1 MSTNLEWE
9 ILLNMKRQLGFAL
22 GALLAI
28 NAPAQLL
35 VEHFDYANG
44 NLGASG
50 SGDVTWAGGD
60 SPAAALAVNA
70 SATLT
75 HPGLFGTSG
84 RGVIYSG
91 GTFKK
96 KAAPFTAQSGNGT
109 TVYVSF
115 LLNVQTA
122 PGPVK
127 ALVYLQN
134 GNSASSS
141 PPLGIF
147 LTASGQVGLAK
158 SASSPAV
165 TSAALGA
172 GTHLIVARYTFQAGN
187 DQVDL
192 WANPTSLGPNA
203 IPAATLT
210 TGASSSSDAAAL
222 SYVFLNHAAAQTV
235 WLDEL
240 RVGNSWAQVTPT
252 DGSTPPPVGAP
263 RITQVFRSG
272 NNLVLSG
279 TNGPAHGPYD
289 VLSATTLALA
299 VPLWPSVGTN
309 VFDAA
314 GNFTST
320 NPIPLGEPQRFYA
333 IRSGTN
339 TSAPVPDA
347 PEITDQPEN
356 LTLTEGQ
363 DAGFAVA
370 VTGTAPLLYQWYFG
384 SAPILNGTNATYAT
398 NGVSLIHAGG
408 YSVVVNNAGGSATS
422 VVATL
427 TVTIPPPTPPVLTAP
442 PQSIAVSEGA
452 SAGFSVG
459 VSGSAPLS
467 YQWFFNTNTPIA
479 SGTNATYVIASVT
492 PNDAGVYSVS
502 VTNAIGATNSGFA
515 TLTILPPAT
524 NTGPFQILQAEDAAF
539 TGKTDNSHSGY
550 TGTGFVDTDNATG
563 AYVEWEFG
571 RQNAGTE
578 TVVFRY
584 AHGKTDNRTASLSVN
599 GVVVNGALAFPP
611 TGAFTSWQTVTS
623 TIPINVGRNLLRLT
637 ALNSAGLANLDRAD
651 VTGDP
656 QFKLTTLAN
665 GRGSVSLAP
674 SNAFGWFNPGTLVT
688 LTATPFTNGTFTGW
702 SGALTG
708 TNNPQALTLTS
719 NTSVTASFQSLQ
731 AFTLYVATNGSDAN
745 PGTMD
750 APLLTLHAAVASA
763 FAGDVIYLR
772 GGTHFYTSTVNITG
786 HNSSNNPVL
795 ITSYPGE
802 AAELNWSNWTPAS
815 ETIRGAARGMKVTG
829 SYWHL
834 KGFTISYALDNGIK
848 CEGHHNTFEQIVFH
862 HNGDSGIQ
870 IGLNKEDYTTNP
882 EPDTRAAHNL
892 VLNCDS
898 YRNADPATSY
908 ENADGFACK
917 LYAGRGNKFVGCRAW
932 ENCDDGWDLYQT
944 EYEIVLER
952 CWAWHNGDPSLWGFS
967 SFNGDGNS
975 FKLGGDN
982 TYCPVTLI
990 QCVALDAQ
998 WGTAAGFAFN
1008 NNTAPIT
1015 LLNCSALNCGR
1026 PYKFGQNGNVFK
1038 NCLDWNST
1046 RPAPV
1051 DITGTS
1057 TQVNNSWNLP
1067 VSVTVADFVSVL
1079 AADAVAPRQPDG
1091 SLPDNG
1097 FARLVNGSDLI
1108 DKGVDVGLPF
1118 TGGAPD
1124 LGAFERP

>member
-1 MSTNLEWE
+1 
-9 ILLNMKRQLGFAL
+9 MKIKLC
-22 GALLAI
+22 LAFGVMLTLS
-28 NAPAQLL
+28 ASAQLF
-35 VEHFDYANG
+35 VEHFDYPNG
-44 NLGASG
+44 NLGAASSG
-50 SGDVTWAGGD
+50 SATWTGGD
-60 SPAAALAVNA
+60 SPAAALTVNA
-70 SATLT
+70 SAALN
-75 HPGLFGTSG
+75 HPGLYGASG
-84 RGVIYSG
+84 SGVIFSG

-96 KAAPFTAQSGNGT
+96 KAAPFAAQSGNGT

-122 PGPVK
+122 PGAVK

-134 GNSASSS
+134 ANSASSS

-147 LTASGQVGLAK
+147 LTASSQIGLAK
-158 SASSPAV
+158 GGSSPAV

-172 GTHLIVARYTFQAGN
+172 GTHLIVARYTFLAGN
-187 DQVDL
+187 DSVDL
-192 WANPTSLGPNA
+192 WIDPTSLGTNA
-203 IPAATLT
+203 IPPATLT
-210 TGASSSSDAAAL
+210 TGAGSSSDAAAL
-222 SYVFLNHAAAQTV
+222 GHVFLNHAAAQTV

-272 NNLVLSG
+272 GNLVLSG

-299 VPLWPSVGTN
+299 VPLWPSIGTN
-309 VFDAA
+309 TFNAA
-314 GNFTST
+314 GNFLST
-320 NPIPLGEPQRFYA
+320 NPILPGEPQRFYA

-339 TSAPVPDA
+339 TSAPVPEA

-356 LTLTEGQ
+356 LTLLEGQ
-363 DAGFAVA
+363 DVVFTVVA
-370 VTGTAPLLYQWYFG
+370 TGTAPLLYQWFFNTNT
-384 SAPILNGTNATYAT
+384 PIANATNATYVT
-398 NGVSLIHAGG
+398 NNVGVSHAGN
-408 YSVVVNNAGGSATS
+408 YSVVVSNAGGSATS

-427 TVTIPPPTPPVLTAP
+427 TVNIPPPTPPVITSQ
-442 PQSIAVSEGA
+442 PQSIAVGEGA

-459 VSGSAPLS
+459 VTGSAPLS

-479 SGTNATYVIASVT
+479 NGTNATYVIANVT
-492 PNDAGVYSVS
+492 TNAVGVYSVV
-502 VTNAIGATNSGFA
+502 VTNSIGATNSAFA
-515 TLTILPPAT
+515 TLTVLPPAT
-524 NTGPFQILQAEDAAF
+524 NTGPFQILQAEDAVF
-539 TGKTDNSHSGY
+539 TGAADTSHSGY

-563 AYVEWEFG
+563 AYIEWEFG
-571 RQNAGTE
+571 RQSTGTE

-584 AHGKTDNRTASLSVN
+584 AHGKTDNRTASLTVN

-611 TGAFTSWQTVTS
+611 TGAFTTWQTVTS
-623 TIPINVGRNLLRLT
+623 SIPVVAGRNLLRLT
-637 ALNSAGLANLDRAD
+637 ALNSVGLANLDRAD

-656 QFKLTTLAN
+656 QFKLATLAN
-665 GRGSVSLAP
+665 GRGSISLAP
-674 SNAFGWFNPGTLVT
+674 SNAFSWFNPGTSVT
-688 LTATPFTNGTFTGW
+688 VTATPFTNGTFAGW
-702 SGALTG
+702 TGALSG
-708 TNNPQALTLTS
+708 TNNPQSLVVTT
-719 NTSVTASFQSLQ
+719 NTSVTATFQSLQ

-745 PGTMD
+745 PGTID

-815 ETIRGAARGMKVTG
+815 ETIRGAARGMKIAG

-834 KGFTISYALDNGIK
+834 KGLTLSYAPDNGIK
-848 CEGHHNTFEQIVFH
+848 CEGHHNTFEQVVFH

-917 LYAGRGNKFVGCRAW
+917 LYAGKGNKFVGCRAW
-932 ENCDDGWDLYQT
+932 ENCDDGWDFYQT
-944 EYEIVLER
+944 EYLIVLDN
-952 CWAWHNGDPSLWGFS
+952 CWSWHNGDPSLWGFS
-967 SFNGDGNS
+967 SFNGDGNC

-982 TYCPVTLI
+982 TFCPILVVN
-990 QCVALDAQ
+990 CVALDAQ

-1015 LLNCSALNCGR
+1015 NINCSALNCGR
-1026 PYKFGQNGNVFK
+1026 PYKYGQNGNVFK

-1067 VSVTVADFVSVL
+1067 VNVTVGDFVSVL
-1079 AADAVAPRQPDG
+1079 AADAIAPRQPDG

-1097 FARLVNGSDLI
+1097 FARLVSGSDLI

-1118 TGGAPD
+1118 TGSAPD
-1124 LGAFERP
+1124 LGVYERP

>member
-1 MSTNLEWE
+1 
-9 ILLNMKRQLGFAL
+9 MKYQIGFAL
-22 GALLAI
+22 GAMLTLS
-28 NAPAQLL
+28 APAQLL
-35 VEHFDYANG
+35 VEHFDYPDG
-44 NLGASG
+44 NLGAASSG
-50 SGDVTWAGGD
+50 AATWTGGD
-60 SPAAALAVNA
+60 SPASALAVNTA
-70 SATLT
+70 ATLSY
-75 HPGLFGTSG
+75 PGLFGATGS
-84 RGVIYSG
+84 GVIFSG

-96 KAAPFTAQSGNGT
+96 KAAPFASQSGTGT
-109 TVYVSF
+109 AVYVSF

-122 PGPVK
+122 PGTVK

-134 GNSASSS
+134 ANSASSS

-147 LTASGQVGLAK
+147 LTASSQIGLAK

-165 TSAALGA
+165 TSASLGA
-172 GTHLIVARYTFQAGN
+172 GTHLIVARYSFLAGN

-192 WANPTSLGPNA
+192 WVNPTSLGTNP

-210 TGASSSSDAAAL
+210 TGPSSSSDAAAL
-222 SYVFLNHAAAQTV
+222 GHVFLNHAAAQTV

-263 RITQVFRSG
+263 RITQAFRSG
-272 NNLVLSG
+272 SNLVLAG

-289 VLSATTLALA
+289 VLSSTTLALA

-320 NPIPLGEPQRFYA
+320 NPILLGEPQRFYA

-339 TSAPVPDA
+339 TSAPVPEA

-363 DAGFAVA
+363 DAGFTVA
-370 VTGTAPLLYQWYFG
+370 ATGTAPLLYQWFFNG
-384 SAPILNGTNATYAT
+384 NATTGTNAVYGIT
-398 NGVSLIHAGG
+398 GVNAGHAGN
-408 YSVVVNNAGGSATS
+408 YFVVVSNAGGSATS

-427 TVTIPPPTPPVLTAP
+427 TVNVPPPTPPAITTQ

-452 SAGFSVG
+452 GAGFSVG

-479 SGTNATYVIASVT
+479 SGTNATYVIANVT
-492 PNDAGVYSVS
+492 PDNAGVYSVV

-515 TLTILPPAT
+515 TLTVLPPAT
-524 NTGPFQILQAEDAAF
+524 NPGPFQMLQAEDATF
-539 TGKTDNSHSGY
+539 TGATDTSHAGY

-563 AYVEWEFG
+563 AYIEWEFG
-571 RQNAGTE
+571 RQSAGTE

-584 AHGKTDNRTASLSVN
+584 AHGKADNRTASLTVN
-599 GVVVNGALAFPP
+599 GIVVNGALAFPP
-611 TGAFTSWQTVTS
+611 TGAFTTWQMVTS
-623 TIPINVGRNLLRLT
+623 SIPVAAGRNLLRLT
-637 ALNSAGLANLDRAD
+637 ALNSPGLANLDRAD

-665 GRGSVSLAP
+665 GRGSVSLTP
-674 SNAFGWFNPGTLVT
+674 SNAFGWFNPGTSVT
-688 LTATPFTNGTFTGW
+688 LTAAPFTNGTFTGW
-702 SGALTG
+702 SGALNG
-708 TNNPQALTLTS
+708 TNNPDVLTITS

-731 AFTLYVATNGSDAN
+731 AFTLYVAPNGSDAN
-745 PGTMD
+745 PGTID

-763 FAGDVIYLR
+763 FPGDVIYLR
-772 GGTHFYTSTVNITG
+772 GGTHHYTSTVNLTG

-802 AAELNWSNWTPAS
+802 SAELNWSNWTPAS
-815 ETIRGAARGMKVTG
+815 ETIRGAARGMKITG

-834 KGFTISYALDNGIK
+834 KNFTISYAPDNGIK
-848 CEGHHNTFEQIVFH
+848 CEGHHNLFERIVFH

-917 LYAGRGNKFVGCRAW
+917 LYAGKGNKFVGCRAW

-944 EYEIVLER
+944 EYLIVLEN
-952 CWAWHNGDPSLWGFS
+952 CWAWHNGDPSLWGFT
-967 SFNGDGNS
+967 SFNGDGNC

-982 TYCPVTLI
+982 TFCPILVVN
-990 QCVALDAQ
+990 CVALDAQ
-998 WGTAAGFAFN
+998 WGTTAGFAFN

-1015 LLNCSALNCGR
+1015 NINCSALNCGR
-1026 PYKFGQNGNVFK
+1026 PYKYAQNGNVFK

-1051 DITGTS
+1051 DITGAS
-1057 TQVNNSWNLP
+1057 VQLNNSWNLP
-1067 VSVTVADFVSVL
+1067 VTVTAADFVSVL
-1079 AADAVAPRQPDG
+1079 ASDAIAPRQVDG

-1097 FARLVNGSDLI
+1097 FARLVSGSDLI

-1118 TGGAPD
+1118 NGAAPD
-1124 LGAFERP
+1124 LGAFEYAP

>member
-1 MSTNLEWE
+1 
-9 ILLNMKRQLGFAL
+9 MKIKLGLAL
-22 GALLAI
+22 VVMLTLSAS
-28 NAPAQLL
+28 AQLL

-44 NLGASG
+44 SLGAGG
-50 SGDVTWAGGD
+50 SGDAVWTGGD
-60 SPAAALAVNA
+60 SPAAALTVNA
-70 SATLT
+70 SAALN
-75 HPGLFGTSG
+75 HPGLFGASG
-84 RGVIYSG
+84 SGVIFSG

-96 KAAPFTAQSGNGT
+96 KAAPFAAQSGNGT

-122 PGPVK
+122 PGTVK

-134 GNSASSS
+134 ANSASSS

-147 LTASGQVGLAK
+147 LTASSQIGLAK
-158 SASSPAV
+158 GGSSPAV
-165 TSAALGA
+165 TAAALGA
-172 GTHLIVARYTFQAGN
+172 GTHLIVARYTFLAGN

-192 WANPTSLGPNA
+192 WVDPTSLGTNA
-203 IPAATLT
+203 IPPATLT
-210 TGASSSSDAAAL
+210 TGLGSSSDAAAL
-222 SYVFLNHAAAQTV
+222 GHVFLNHAAAQTV

-240 RVGNSWAQVTPT
+240 RVGNSWSQVTPT
-252 DGSTPPPVGAP
+252 DGSTPSPVGAP
-263 RITQVFRSG
+263 RITQVFRSDG
-272 NNLVLSG
+272 NLVLSG

-299 VPLWPSVGTN
+299 VPLWPSITTN
-309 VFDAA
+309 AFDAS
-314 GNFTST
+314 GNFSST
-320 NPIPLGEPQRFYA
+320 NPIAPGEPQRFYA

-339 TSAPVPDA
+339 TSAPVPEA
-347 PEITDQPEN
+347 PELTDQPEN
-356 LTLTEGQ
+356 LTLLEGL
-363 DAGFAVA
+363 DAVFAVVA
-370 VTGTAPLLYQWYFG
+370 TGTAPLVFQWFFNTNT
-384 SAPILNGTNATYAT
+384 PIANATNATYAIT
-398 NGVSLIHAGG
+398 NVQAGHAGN
-408 YSVVVNNAGGSATS
+408 YFVVVSNAGGSATS

-427 TVTIPPPTPPVLTAP
+427 TVNIPPPTPPAITAQ

-467 YQWFFNTNTPIA
+467 YQWYFNTNTPLA
-479 SGTNATYVIASVT
+479 SATNASLVMANVT
-492 PNDAGVYSVS
+492 TNDAGVYSVT
-502 VTNAIGATNSGFA
+502 VTNSMGATNSAFA
-515 TLTILPPAT
+515 ALTILPPAT

-563 AYVEWEFG
+563 AYIEWEFG
-571 RQNAGTE
+571 RQTAGTE

-584 AHGKTDNRTASLSVN
+584 AHGKTDNRTASLTVN

-611 TGAFTSWQTVTS
+611 TGAFTTWQTVTS
-623 TIPINVGRNLLRLT
+623 SIPVVAGRNLLRLT

-665 GRGSVSLAP
+665 GRGSISLAP

-688 LTATPFTNGTFTGW
+688 VTATPFTNGTFAGW
-702 SGALTG
+702 SGALSG
-708 TNNPQALTLTS
+708 TNNPQTFTVTT
-719 NTSVTASFQSLQ
+719 NTSVTATFQSLQ

-745 PGTMD
+745 PGTID

-763 FAGDVIYLR
+763 FPGDVIYLR
-772 GGTHFYTSTVNITG
+772 GGTHYYTSTVNITG

-815 ETIRGAARGMKVTG
+815 EAIRGAARGMKITG

-834 KGFTISYALDNGIK
+834 KNFTISYAPDNGIK
-848 CEGHHNTFEQIVFH
+848 CEGHHNTFEQVVFH

-870 IGLNKEDYTTNP
+870 IGLNKEDFTTNP

-917 LYAGRGNKFVGCRAW
+917 LYAGKGNKFVGCRAW

-944 EYEIVLER
+944 EHLIVLEN
-952 CWAWHNGDPSLWGFS
+952 CWSWHNGDPSLWGFS
-967 SFNGDGNS
+967 SFNGDGNC

-982 TYCPVTLI
+982 TFCPILVVN
-990 QCVALDAQ
+990 CVALDAQ
-998 WGTAAGFAFN
+998 WGTTAGFAFN

-1015 LLNCSALNCGR
+1015 NINCSALNCGR
-1026 PYKFGQNGNVFK
+1026 PYKYGQNGNVFK

-1057 TQVNNSWNLP
+1057 VQMNNSWNLP
-1067 VSVTVADFVSVL
+1067 VSVTVGDFVSVL

-1097 FARLVNGSDLI
+1097 FARLVSGSDLI

-1118 TGGAPD
+1118 TGNSPD
-1124 LGAFERP
+1124 LGAYERP